1 MTINYEINP
10 PKVHEK
16 EFLPEEVNSLL
27 EKTIQRVSDIAKFC
41 DGIHVTE
48 SVLGT
53 KRLSPIITGSVL
65 KKLHPHLKITV
76 SMRVIDKDIDTIERY
91 VDDVVAA
98 NLDGILVLKGDPS
111 KDDPVDSGLAPSHV
125 VRYLHE
131 KNYAEKIR
139 LFLSIHNNPN
149 FEKIKRKIDAEP
161 VGFVTQ
167 VIHSAKQVVRICD
180 ELKPKGFQIV
190 PIVLLPSEKNVKS
203 AEFLE
208 LDWSGY
214 KDRVSEFI
222 HEIHEIS
229 GDVLITSPNDFGFA
243 KEVLSKL

>member
-16 EFLPEEVNSLL
+16 EFSPQEIDALL
-27 EKTIQRVSDIAKFC
+27 EKTVQRVSDIAKFC
-41 DGIHVTE
+41 DGIHITE
-48 SVLGT
+48 SVLGAR
-53 KRLSPIITGSVL
+53 RLSPIITGNVL
-65 KKLHPHLKITV
+65 KKLHPDLKITV
-76 SMRVIDKDIDTIERY
+76 SMRVIDKDIDAIEQY
-91 VDDVVAA
+91 VNDVIAA

-111 KDDPVDSGLAPSHV
+111 QTNPIDSGLAPSHV

-149 FEKIKRKIDAEP
+149 FEKIKRKVEAKPI
-161 VGFVTQ
+161 GFVTQ
-167 VIHSAKQVVRICD
+167 VIHSIQQVSRICE

-203 AEFLE
+203 AEFLK
-208 LDWSGY
+208 LNWSSYEGNL
-214 KDRVSEFI
+214 KEFI
-222 HEIHEIS
+222 HEVHDIA
-229 GDVLITSPNDFGFA
+229 GDVLLTSPNDFGFA
-243 KEVLSKL
+243 KEVLGKL